1 MRVLDAR
8 EVVLLANRES
18 MLQRRKN
25 LVTALL
31 IEPDFQATLDF
42 QI

>member
-25 LVTALL
+25 LVTTLL